1 MSPYLHQNFDL
12 TNEFNIL
19 RLICGLFLLP
29 HFYAKAS
36 NLEFTYK
43 LYTDFRLYPPK
54 LWAFASM
61 TMEVVCAIGMVFAI
75 YTRYVAAVEA
85 VFLCVAAWSVWRYSQ
100 GKYLWHAGGFEYC
113 VFWAICCIVV
123 AMHG

>member
-1 MSPYLHQNFDL
+1 MSLYQNFDL

-19 RLICGLFLLP
+19 RLTCGLFLLP
-29 HFYAKAS
+29 HFFAKIT
-36 NLEFTYK
+36 NLELTYK
-43 LYTDFRLYPPK
+43 IYDDFRHYPVK
-54 LWAFASM
+54 LWVFSCSVIEA
-61 TMEVVCAIGMVFAI
+61 VCAIGMVFAI

-85 VFLCVAAWSVWRYSQ
+85 AFLCVAAWSVWRYSQ

-123 AMHG
+123 AVHG

>member
-1 MSPYLHQNFDL
+1 MSYLQNFDP

-29 HFYAKAS
+29 HLYAKAS

-43 LYTDFRLYPPK
+43 IYTDFRLNPPK
-54 LWAFASM
+54 AWVFSCIAIEIICS
-61 TMEVVCAIGMVFAI
+61 IGMVFAI
-75 YTRYVAAVEA
+75 QTRYVALLEA
-85 VFLCVAAWSVWRYSQ
+85 VFLFVAAWAVWRYSN
-100 GKYLWHAGGFEYC
+100 GKWLWNIGGYEYC